1 MSIRTLATLAV
12 LAVAATA
19 CRDEGTTA
27 PALDL
32 SRLVPTGGTQLVLQ
46 EEPGPTPGTTTYVVR
61 VLTKREDLASYQG
74 TITFAPGS
82 AELVGTLATRGG
94 EGEMFLVNPQAEAG
108 SIRFAAFATERFS
121 TDEALRFT
129 VRPTGSLG
137 AMQLRGTL
145 DVAGVVGGSALEA
158 AALKATEGVYDARGR
173 LIER

>member
-1 MSIRTLATLAV
+1 MHLRRLGAIALLAV
-12 LAVAATA
+12 TVA
-19 CRDEGTTA
+19 CRDDGATA
-27 PALDL
+27 PAIDL
-32 SRLVPTGGTQLVLQ
+32 TRLVPTGGTQLVLQ

-82 AELVGTLATRGG
+82 AELVGALAPRGG
-94 EGEMFLVNPQAEAG
+94 DGEMFLVNPQGEAG
-108 SIRFAAFATERFS
+108 TIRFAAFATERFS

-137 AMQLRGTL
+137 AMQLRGML

-158 AALKATEGVYDARGR
+158 AQLKAAEGVYDARGR
-173 LIER
+173 LVER